1 MSAAYEITCMV
12 EFVIGFFSDRCSLP
26 FVGAE
31 QLRRA
36 SLVVNDMPPVVKCNA
51 LGNVMNNV

>member
-1 MSAAYEITCMV
+1 MV
-12 EFVIGFFSDRCSLP
+12 EFVIGFFSNQYSLR

-36 SLVVNDMPPVVKCNA
+36 NLVGYMPSV
-51 LGNVMNNV
+51 LIWGM